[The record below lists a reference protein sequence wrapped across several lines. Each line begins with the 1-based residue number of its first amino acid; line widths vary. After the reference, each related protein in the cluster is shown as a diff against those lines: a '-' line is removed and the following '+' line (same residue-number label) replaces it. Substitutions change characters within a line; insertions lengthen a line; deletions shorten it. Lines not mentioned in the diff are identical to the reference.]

1 MCGLRARIGPSEIF
15 RWRSRDILRHRG
27 PDGYGRWTALADPTS
42 DRSESVELEHWRLAI
57 RDLSPAGAQP
67 MADDDGVLVYNGEL
81 YNCAELTAALGYP
94 PLRSRSDT
102 EVLLKALGAWG
113 TAAVSRL
120 RGMFAFVYWDCR
132 HRRLIAARDRVGVKP
147 LYYREH
153 RGAFAACSEIK
164 GLLDADGV
172 KPDLDYHAL
181 DDYLAYLYIPAP
193 RTIYRGIREL
203 PAGHLLVRD
212 QRGLALE
219 RFWELRF
226 APISRSRLAIV
237 NKIREQ
243 LIEAVKVR
251 LVADVPMGA
260 FLSGGLD
267 SSAVVASARACGA
280 HSSTFTVGFC
290 DQDRSVDES
299 PKAAAIARSLATDH
313 NEIRV
318 DADCAAAMDRML
330 GCFDQPFGNPTALL
344 SYALADAVRL
354 HVKVVLSGDG
364 GDEAFGGYPRY
375 RALDWLER
383 YGNLRRLLPP
393 GLANW
398 IPATQRPANRRL
410 RELASTARMAPEE
423 AYCEW
428 VGYFN
433 AGERETLYTPEM
445 RRRLGAPQDYTY
457 LRELFAR
464 ARQAG
469 AHRLTQAAFY
479 VDLNSFLPGNV
490 LAYCDRTSMAHGL
503 EVRAPMTDHRLLELL
518 ASVPASI
525 DRRTN
530 KGLLKESMRGML
542 PEWLLRQRKRGFNPP
557 LARWLRSDLRSLLDR
572 WLSPEQVRRRGLFRV
587 EAVEMLK
594 QNHLARRRDFAHQL
608 WALMVLERWM
618 QLTVD
623 RVQQAREPSRD
634 LSVLTQEAAAQA

>member
-1 MCGLRARIGPSEIF
+1 MCGLRARVGSPEIF

-27 PDGYGRWTALADPTS
+27 PDGYRHWTGSAFPTS

-81 YNCAELTAALGYP
+81 YNCAELNEALGNP

-120 RGMFAFVYWDCR
+120 RGMFAFVYWDR
-132 HRRLIAARDRVGVKP
+132 RRRRLIAARDRVGVKP
-147 LYYREH
+147 LYYNEY

-164 GLLDADGV
+164 GLLDADGYE
-172 KPDLDYHAL
+172 PELDYYAL

-193 RTIYRGIREL
+193 RTIYRGICEL
-203 PAGHLLVRD
+203 PPGHLLVRD
-212 QRGLALE
+212 RRGLTLE

-226 APISRSRLAIV
+226 APISRSRRAIV
-237 NKIREQ
+237 NEIREQ
-243 LIEAVKVR
+243 IAEAVKVR

-267 SSAVVASARACGA
+267 SSAVVASARAGGA
-280 HSSTFTVGFC
+280 HLNTFTVGFC
-290 DQDRSVDES
+290 GQDRSVDES
-299 PKAAAIARSLATDH
+299 RKAAALARALATDH
-313 NEIRV
+313 HEIRV
-318 DADCAAAMDRML
+318 NADCAAVLDRML
-330 GCFDQPFGNPTALL
+330 ACFDQPFGNPTALL
-344 SYALADAVRL
+344 SYALADAVRP
-354 HVKVVLSGDG
+354 HVKVALSGDD
-364 GDEAFGGYPRY
+364 GDEAFGGYTRY

-383 YGNLRRLLPP
+383 YGNARRLLPP
-393 GLANW
+393 GLAKW
-398 IPATQRPANRRL
+398 IPGNQRPAGRRL
-410 RELASTARMAPEE
+410 RELVSTARMAPEE

-433 AGERETLYTPEM
+433 AGEREALYTPEL
-445 RRRLGAPQDYTY
+445 LGQLGSPQGYGY

-469 AHRLTQAAFY
+469 ARSLTQAAFY

-518 ASVPASI
+518 ASIPTSI
-525 DRRTN
+525 DRRTS
-530 KGLLKESMRGML
+530 KALLKESMRGML
-542 PEWLLRQRKRGFNPP
+542 PGWLLRQRKRGFNPP
-557 LARWLRSDLRSLLDR
+557 LARWLKHELRVLLDR

-587 EAVEMLK
+587 DAVEALK
-594 QNHLARRRDFAHQL
+594 QNHLAGRRDFAHQL

-618 QLTVD
+618 QLAVD
-623 RVQQAREPSRD
+623 GVAQTHVPLRE
-634 LSVLTQEAAAQA
+634 LSVLALEASAQA